1 MLQPFE
7 FFKPHYID
15 RLLQLKKRWLVSQS
29 YARAVHH
36 VNEGVRE
43 PILLSDYDDPGLA
56 KVHLNAIKH
65 DRYAAL
71 LDLERLSHKQKL
83 TDMLAPGS
91 KYTLYWS
98 VVRSAKEIETRI
110 NTRWKEKM
118 RRYID
123 TKTNWQIDRN
133 TVVRPAIEVIF
144 GELFIVFTYGSQR
157 LRIKFEEIEKA

>member
-7 FFKPHYID
+7 IFKPQYIA
-15 RLLQLKKRWLVSQS
+15 RLLELKKRWLVSQS
-29 YARAVHH
+29 YPRGINHL
-36 VNEGVRE
+36 NQIPKE

-65 DRYAAL
+65 DRYAAI
-71 LDLERLSHKQKL
+71 LDLEKSQHQQKL
-83 TDMLAPGS
+83 AEMLS
-91 KYTLYWS
+91 LDSQYVLYWS
-98 VVRSAKEIETRI
+98 VVKSAHDIETRI

-118 RRYID
+118 RRFID

-144 GELFIVFTYGSQR
+144 GELFIVLTYGSQR
-157 LRIKFEEIEKA
+157 LRIKFAEIEKA

>member
-7 FFKPHYID
+7 VFKPGYIA
-15 RLLQLKKRWLVSQS
+15 RLLELKKRWLVSQS
-29 YARAVHH
+29 YPRGI
-36 VNEGVRE
+36 NPLQQIPKK

-56 KVHLNAIKH
+56 KVHLNAVKN

-71 LDLERLSHKQKL
+71 IDLEKTMHKQKL
-83 TDMLAPGS
+83 ASMLAPESG
-91 KYTLYWS
+91 YTIYWS
-98 VVRSAKEIETRI
+98 VVKSAREIETRI

-123 TKTNWQIDRN
+123 TKTDWRIDRN

-144 GELFIVFTYGSQR
+144 GELFIVFTHGSQR